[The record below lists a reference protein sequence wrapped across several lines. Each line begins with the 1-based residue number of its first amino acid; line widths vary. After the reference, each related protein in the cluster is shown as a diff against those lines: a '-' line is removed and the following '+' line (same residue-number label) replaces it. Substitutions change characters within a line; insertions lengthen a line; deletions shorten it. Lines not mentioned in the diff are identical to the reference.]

1 MRIVAVDGPSAAGKS
16 TFAARLS
23 ATLGG
28 APVVGADD
36 FPVPWDGDPLAWW
49 PPFAAQVLGPLS
61 EGRPARFRRYDWR
74 RGVYGEETEIPAAP
88 VLVVEGVGAARRRRP
103 AAFRVWV
110 DAPHDV
116 RRRRA
121 RSAAT
126 TWRPGTAGP
135 RSEARHFAADRTRER
150 ADLIVDVT
158 RPFRACPVDLPPGC
172 AALASTARRSAPDT
186 PLPVDVRAG
195 CGPPASSA

>member
-1 MRIVAVDGPSAAGKS
+1 MIIRVPSRLIADFFASSGTIGPMALTYAEVAALEPSCGQVRIVAVDGPSAAGKS

-49 PPFAAQVLGPLS
+49 PPFTAQVLGPLR

-88 VLVVEGVGAARRRRP
+88 ILLVEGVGAAKEDSP

-110 DAPHDV
+110 DAPYDV

-121 RSAAT
+121 RARGDDLPA
-126 TWRPGTAGP
+126 WDRWA
-135 RSEARHFAADRTRER
+135 EAESRHFAADRTRER
-150 ADLIVDVT
+150 ADLTVY
-158 RPFRACPVDLPPGC
+158 
-172 AALASTARRSAPDT
+172 
-186 PLPVDVRAG
+186 
-195 CGPPASSA
+195 